1 MGKHSTR
8 LESETGKNTDLSSE
22 NSICSRTVQRA
33 NMSKAQD
40 EVLSIRRKLEKM
52 TENGDQDQAMDLLSR
67 LRDIDMNL
75 SILTNTRI
83 GMTVNALR
91 KSSSDSEVI
100 SQAKSLIKAWKKFV
114 PENADRKE
122 AKDHTNGKSDKIHHT
137 EKKSSSS
144 DRPIVQQRASATAD
158 DVRLGCRRLL
168 ASALTGDGE
177 LPEGI
182 VKTTEELAEL
192 IEETIFRN
200 YKSTNPKY
208 KNQVRS
214 RVFNLKDKKNP
225 SLRENVLCGVIA
237 PERMAIMTSEEMA
250 SDEVKKQREAF
261 IKEGI
266 DSAQLAQVEGTKCS
280 DMKCGKCGKRN
291 CTYNQLQTR
300 SADEPMTTFVMC
312 NECGNR
318 WKF

>member
-1 MGKHSTR
+1 MG
-8 LESETGKNTDLSSE
+8 
-22 NSICSRTVQRA
+22 
-33 NMSKAQD
+33 
-40 EVLSIRRKLEKM
+40 
-52 TENGDQDQAMDLLSR
+52 
-67 LRDIDMNL
+67 
-75 SILTNTRI
+75 
-83 GMTVNALR
+83 
-91 KSSSDSEVI
+91 
-100 SQAKSLIKAWKKFV
+100 
-114 PENADRKE
+114 
-122 AKDHTNGKSDKIHHT
+122 T

-200 YKSTNPKY
+200 YKSINP
-208 KNQVRS
+208 
-214 RVFNLKDKKNP
+214 KDKKNP

>member
-1 MGKHSTR
+1 
-8 LESETGKNTDLSSE
+8 
-22 NSICSRTVQRA
+22 
-33 NMSKAQD
+33 MSKAQD

-67 LRDIDMNL
+67 LRDIGNVQLGLPSLTVLDLGNVGTKIDFCLIDMNL

-122 AKDHTNGKSDKIHHT
+122 AKDHANGKSDKIHHT